1 MKTETYKKLG
11 NYLKEQGFPSL
22 SKLLDETNIEEDGRL
37 YRVTKEDVTG
47 EVNLEVEIAKLESE
61 IDEKKEKLKSYK
73 KVYGKQETGR
83 VVEA

>member
-1 MKTETYKKLG
+1 MERFTLNTMNTETY
-11 NYLKEQGFPSL
+11 
-22 SKLLDETNIEEDGRL
+22 IEEDGRL

-47 EVNLEVEIAKLESE
+47 DVNLEVEIEKLESE

-73 KVYGKQETGR
+73 KVYGKQETGG

>member
-1 MKTETYKKLG
+1 M
-11 NYLKEQGFPSL
+11 
-22 SKLLDETNIEEDGRL
+22 
-37 YRVTKEDVTG
+37 TKEDVTG